1 MVVDF
6 EVVREL
12 ILQPDCLGL
21 NPGSASCQL
30 CELRQVARQLG
41 PRFLH
46 PQIGG

>member
-21 NPGSASCQL
+21 NPGSASANY
-30 CELRQVARQLG
+30 VN
-41 PRFLH
+41 
-46 PQIGG
+46 